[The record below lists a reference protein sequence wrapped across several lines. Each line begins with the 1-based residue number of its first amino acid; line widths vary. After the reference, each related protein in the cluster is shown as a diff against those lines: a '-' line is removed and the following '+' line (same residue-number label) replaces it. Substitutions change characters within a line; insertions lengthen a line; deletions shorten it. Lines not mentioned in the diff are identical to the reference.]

1 MTKDGFIRQ
10 LEESLQGEIAESE
23 LNDTLMY
30 YQEYINEEILRGQ
43 TEEEVLE
50 GLGSPRLIAKSV
62 IEAHG
67 AERPAIEET
76 EYVQDENGETVEDD
90 MRKRRYNGGTGGQL
104 TIGTIAGIVVFVG
117 VLLAVGFLLVQAL
130 PFILLFGLGWWIYQT
145 LTRR

>member
-23 LNDTLMY
+23 LNETLKY
-30 YQEYINEEILRGQ
+30 YREYIDEEILRGQ
-43 TEEEVLE
+43 TEEEILE

-67 AERPAIEET
+67 TERPAIEET
-76 EYVQDENGETVEDD
+76 EYVQDENGETIEDD
-90 MRKRRYNGGTGGQL
+90 SRRRRYQGGSSSQL
-104 TIGTIAGIVVFVG
+104 TIGGIAMIAVFVA
-117 VLLAVGFLLVQAL
+117 VLFAVGFLLVQAL
-130 PFILLFGLGWWIYQT
+130 PFIILFGLGVWIYRT